1 MSKEMR
7 EQIDR
12 VKNWESFLNENKYN
26 SSKDEFNNDVV
37 YKKGDYKI
45 LVNSLD
51 APTHITLWYGNYK
64 GWEKVGTLT
73 VHVSERRFSFDDD
86 FEKYYKV
93 SEIEIKPQHR
103 NKGFGKIMYDILIEM
118 RGENIKGLYSYL
130 PNRVNKTHI
139 PSIYKHYK
147 TIVDN
152 DNEIILF

>member
-1 MSKEMR
+1 MSEDMR
-7 EQIDR
+7 KMIDK
-12 VKNWESFLNENKYN
+12 VKNFKQFVNENKYN
-26 SSKDEFNNDVV
+26 ISKDEFNNDVV

-45 LVNSLD
+45 LVNSLN
-51 APTHITLWYGNYK
+51 APTHITLWYDNYK
-64 GWEKVGTLT
+64 GWEQVGALT

-130 PNRVNKTHI
+130 PNRVNKTQI